1 MANLKKPL
9 ALAAFSASVLASFAT
24 PSNLSAQDAPHQ
36 EIQNVEG
43 NLIDDS
49 VPFAK
54 PYSPK
59 QADQPD
65 RLAENTIEN
74 STSQPLFNSLPSTE
88 GLNSTPEF
96 SSEHFAV
103 PTPAVPFLNNQRNT
117 HPLPS
122 VSSMPTVIVRPPVNP
137 TRSLNDLTVDVEK
150 ILTQTGN
157 DYALKLVIP
166 ESIKVIELTPVA
178 ESATQRNFKI
188 RVDQTGDTSDSMSKQ
203 QSTPPKLQIPSQFLP
218 AGFKRNTSPNPTHV
232 PNENGFKKNPFYHSF
247 CLDQN
252 TALLENEVYSN
263 VVQATA
269 EAPTP
274 APELSVDLT
283 TRKEPATLVVS
294 EMYGP
299 AELGLHANADF
310 VIFVANQNAEP
321 TKDVNVTLNVPNGLD
336 VVLLDRAAKVDAEAG
351 SLSWSFDELAPG
363 EEHFIRY
370 RVKSLSSGLQKQNVR
385 IELENDQSLE
395 CDFDTQ
401 VIAEGED
408 SSAPFLP
415 YENE

>member
-1 MANLKKPL
+1 
-9 ALAAFSASVLASFAT
+9 
-24 PSNLSAQDAPHQ
+24 
-36 EIQNVEG
+36 
-43 NLIDDS
+43 
-49 VPFAK
+49 
-54 PYSPK
+54 
-59 QADQPD
+59 
-65 RLAENTIEN
+65 
-74 STSQPLFNSLPSTE
+74 
-88 GLNSTPEF
+88 
-96 SSEHFAV
+96 
-103 PTPAVPFLNNQRNT
+103 
-117 HPLPS
+117 
-122 VSSMPTVIVRPPVNP
+122 MPTVIVRPPVNP

-247 CLDQN
+247 GLDQN